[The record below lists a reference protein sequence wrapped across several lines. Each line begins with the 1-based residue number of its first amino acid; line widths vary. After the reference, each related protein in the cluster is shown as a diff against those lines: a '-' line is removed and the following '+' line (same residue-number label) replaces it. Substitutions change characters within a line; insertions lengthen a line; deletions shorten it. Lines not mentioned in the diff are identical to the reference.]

1 MPPHHQRQTIRIIIN
16 RCYRHINGA
25 RGYNGVIDHLWG
37 NQSMGLLTKL
47 SFIVPRTE
55 WPVSDSNESYWI
67 EVCER
72 NVYGMLFVVMFS
84 CVQSLILKS
93 FSSVALQSCIQAII
107 VSSILQPQGAT
118 IMAEYIKAR
127 LE

>member
-1 MPPHHQRQTIRIIIN
+1 
-16 RCYRHINGA
+16 
-25 RGYNGVIDHLWG
+25 
-37 NQSMGLLTKL
+37 MGLLTKL

-93 FSSVALQSCIQAII
+93 FSSVAPQSCIQAII